1 MEKKWF
7 RSLIAWFMAGV
18 LFFSIVPITTW
29 AVQDTEG
36 VYHSGPYWVMS
47 DGKWYETGAMLDS
60 PPQQT
65 RIRSAT
71 VPYDSTIK
79 RVDLSESEYFP
90 PILLQKQGSCCSF
103 AGVSYQFTYEMARL
117 NQWNLK
123 SMVDNPTLL
132 NEHIFSPA
140 FIFNMLNHYDEEE
153 NYHHGTNIWDVYNLL
168 MTYGAVKEAKFPSF
182 YNTGRPKPNDIDLVA
197 DVWCQDSDALLE
209 ALQYRIS
216 NYEICSFAEE
226 SEKTPIDNGPN
237 SQALQDI
244 KARLQNKQ
252 LVSIAVSM
260 TCGYLDIPETNEK
273 AIVSCY
279 QHVDKKS
286 GGHQIT
292 IVGYDDTVE
301 VDINNDG
308 NIDPNERGAFKIA
321 NSWGTDYGND
331 GFIWVMY
338 DAINKESAGYV
349 SYERQKWL
357 AAKNENK
364 LDDLENFGEIE
375 RLGMIHDY
383 KYYCIN
389 VDTYDPVI
397 VAEISFPLSDETNTL
412 YRFDITR
419 SDLSFTDYP
428 KLKKSNPN
436 INRATMYL
444 DFTPYMD
451 AYPYYVENYEWK
463 LRYHNSNVDTIGEPI
478 TYKIK
483 YYKDNVADYNQ
494 NPDLSYTEF
503 EANGGYRLASL
514 SFNLQYIGSDH
525 SAYPIDKNT
534 GYIEVLPGEQT
545 SNFRSNYMGGELIYD
560 FKGLS
565 YVPTGATIQQKLF
578 DRVYATYTTVL
589 YGDINGDAAIDQN
602 DVNLLQQYV
611 NGQASLNGPYKEAA
625 HIVRYYYGGTSD
637 EITQRDVD
645 LLSQRI
651 NEYKDIAEGYYT
663 IQNST
668 NSLYLEKTDYEGGKP
683 VRIHTASDGNGQ
695 IFKIEPTGDPGYY
708 RIRAAFKPSFVLTCN
723 VNTDN
728 VTLSYQDDDKTKD
741 KQIWSIAYDEKG
753 VSFIPFQ
760 NPQKALALENGGTQ
774 AGTKAKLVNRTSAT
788 PTKYWIATKT
798 IPKMTVPQGVYSVT
812 SLANAQFY
820 LDAKDAGTTND
831 TPVRTYSSTGGNHQK
846 WFFKY
851 HAEDGYYSI
860 HPLHRPSICLT
871 LSDTSSYKTVLQWD
885 SGLATQRWMVI
896 EGKNGD
902 FRLAPASSLS
912 QVLMTERADR
922 YSYLKLG
929 ADNLAGDV
937 SNQTKWLFTAT
948 LPNPTVH
955 EGYYS
960 FRNKNSGKYMDIDT
974 HKAGAL
980 APVVQYSE
988 GVYDTQMW
996 HVRQSSDGY
1005 YILSTV
1011 YDSRFV
1017 LCTDGERVYL
1027 SPEAS
1032 SQDDSIKWLF
1042 IQSDDGTYR
1051 LSPKNYPS
1059 QAAVVLNASH
1069 SDNARLIL
1077 WDDNQSTNGRWTLF
1091 DPTNYTDGDYT
1102 FTWQDDGM
1110 SEPRYMT
1117 SGRVFSE
1124 SSGGY
1129 PYSTVLYNG
1138 TYTQYS
1144 SWKVEYQGDGYYTIK
1159 NNGNYGDS
1167 YEHYLSYDG
1176 AVVRC
1181 EISEN
1186 PQEDDSI
1193 YWVITKEGLLIPK
1206 SYPDYAISVYGRSA
1220 SDTQLSATNITSQ
1233 DVIHWSIKK

>member
-1 MEKKWF
+1 MYIYN
-7 RSLIAWFMAGV
+7 L
-18 LFFSIVPITTW
+18 LHTYDPPT
-29 AVQDTEG
+29 D
-36 VYHSGPYWVMS
+36 YHSGTSIWKAY
-47 DGKWYETGAMLDS
+47 
-60 PPQQT
+60 
-65 RIRSAT
+65 R
-71 VPYDSTIK
+71 
-79 RVDLSESEYFP
+79 
-90 PILLQKQGSCCSF
+90 LLQ
-103 AGVSYQFTYEMARL
+103 QF
-117 NQWNLK
+117 
-123 SMVDNPTLL
+123 
-132 NEHIFSPA
+132 
-140 FIFNMLNHYDEEE
+140 
-153 NYHHGTNIWDVYNLL
+153 
-168 MTYGAVKEAKFPSF
+168 GAVKEADFPLLK
-182 YNTGRPKPNDIDLVA
+182 NNVA
-197 DVWCQDSDALLE
+197 NVSEWLQDTEAQLN

-216 NYEICSFAEE
+216 DYEILKFAD
-226 SEKTPIDNGPN
+226 SSNPTPVDSGVHSPAI
-237 SQALQDI
+237 QDI
-244 KARLQNKQ
+244 KARLQNEQ
-252 LVSIAVSM
+252 IVSIAVRMSGC
-260 TCGYLDIPETNEK
+260 TATLPTNGEQAILFGYN
-273 AIVSCY
+273 Y
-279 QHVDKKS
+279 VDKIT
-286 GGHQIT
+286 GGHQLT
-292 IVGYDDTVE
+292 IVGYDDTIE
-301 VDINNDG
+301 YDINKN
-308 NIDPNERGAFKIA
+308 NVIDPSEKGAFKIA
-321 NSWGTDYGND
+321 NSWGPTWENA
-331 GFIWVMY
+331 GFCWLMY
-338 DAINKESAGYV
+338 DALNPNSATNV
-349 SYERQKWL
+349 SYNDMKSLVR
-357 AAKNENK
+357 ENDPK
-364 LDDLENFGEIE
+364 APENFEIE
-375 RLGMIHDY
+375 RFGFISDY
-383 KYYCIN
+383 TYYCIE
-389 VDTYDPVI
+389 VDTYDPVM
-397 VAEISFPLSDETNTL
+397 VAEISFPLSSELNTNYTIKPSVNGQTYTNQEPL
-412 YRFDITR
+412 IKSIPDIDNATFYI
-419 SDLSFTDYP
+419 DL
-428 KLKKSNPN
+428 
-436 INRATMYL
+436 
-444 DFTPYMD
+444 TPFLGES
-451 AYPYYVENYEWK
+451 PYKVENYIFQLLYRNNNNDTVGQPVYYK
-463 LRYHNSNVDTIGEPI
+463 L
-478 TYKIK
+478 K
-483 YYKDNVADYNQ
+483 YYADNEQDYASSPTLSYKQFTSNGNFQTQ
-494 NPDLSYTEF
+494 NLDLS
-503 EANGGYRLASL
+503 
-514 SFNLQYIGSDH
+514 LQYALSGKSP
-525 SAYPIDKNT
+525 YTIDEPNHF
-534 GYIEVLPGEQT
+534 IEVPFGNQAYKF
-545 SNFRSNYMGGELIYD
+545 SSSFMGGELVYD
-560 FKGLS
+560 LKGLS

-645 LLSQRI
+645 LLNQRI

-683 VRIHTASDGNGQ
+683 VRIHTASDDNGQ

-753 VSFIPFQ
+753 ISFIPLQ

-948 LPNPTVH
+948 LPNPTVD

-960 FRNKNSGKYMDIDT
+960 FRNKNSGKCMDIDT

-1027 SPEAS
+1027 SPEAG

-1069 SDNARLIL
+1069 SDSARLIL

>member
-1 MEKKWF
+1 MKKHGLK
-7 RSLIAWFMAGV
+7 SLVA
-18 LFFSIVPITTW
+18 SIVGVCIAISISPTYAFADFSKEDIYSSKWVEYKGKKYATGCVLEPFSAELYEEKVQSRITYT
-29 AVQDTEG
+29 DL
-36 VYHSGPYWVMS
+36 P
-47 DGKWYETGAMLDS
+47 
-60 PPQQT
+60 
-65 RIRSAT
+65 SA
-71 VPYDSTIK
+71 I
-79 RVDLSESEYFP
+79 DLSNTPHFP
-90 PILLQKQGSCCSF
+90 PLRNQKTVNACASF
-103 AGVSYQFTYEMARL
+103 AAVSHQFTYEMAKL
-117 NQWNLK
+117 NNWNLK
-123 SMVDNPTLL
+123 SLSTDSQEL
-132 NEHIFSPA
+132 NKYIFSPMWA
-140 FIFNMLNHYDEEE
+140 Y
-153 NYHHGTNIWDVYNLL
+153 NYTHIIQGGEDVGSTIPDVYSILSTL
-168 MTYGAVKEAKFPSF
+168 GAATEAEFPFMLDEYTYN
-182 YNTGRPKPNDIDLVA
+182 NTF
-197 DVWCQDSDALLE
+197 WCQDRQTQLN

-216 NYEICSFAEE
+216 NYVKHSYADY
-226 SEKTPIDNGPN
+226 SDQTPIDNGIN
-237 SQALQDI
+237 SEAILEMKSIIADGHMILFVAPSVSFSTVELPDKNNETAVLFSYVPKGSTLGDMSAHAL
-244 KARLQNKQ
+244 
-252 LVSIAVSM
+252 
-260 TCGYLDIPETNEK
+260 
-273 AIVSCY
+273 
-279 QHVDKKS
+279 
-286 GGHQIT
+286 T
-292 IVGYDDTVE
+292 IVGYDDTISY
-301 VDINNDG
+301 DMNN
-308 NIDPNERGAFKIA
+308 NKTIDPWEQGAFKVA
-321 NSWGTDYGND
+321 NSWGTSWEND
-331 GFIWVMY
+331 GFIWIMY
-338 DAINKESAGYV
+338 DSLNKKSAGEDFDDTYV
-349 SYERQKWL
+349 ENGKNTYEVSRMPIVASDWPGYSYYT
-357 AAKNENK
+357 
-364 LDDLENFGEIE
+364 IE
-375 RLGMIHDY
+375 
-383 KYYCIN
+383 
-389 VDTYDPVI
+389 VETYDPSLLAQVTI
-397 VAEISFPLSDETNTL
+397 SMSDQTNSTYRLSVGTNSLETAEDRSIQWGSTAKLTKARP
-412 YRFDITR
+412 DITQ
-419 SDLSFTDYP
+419 
-428 KLKKSNPN
+428 
-436 INRATMYL
+436 ATFLL
-444 DFTPYMD
+444 DFTPIIGTE
-451 AYPYYVENYEWK
+451 PYNNRWYIKCLSSSSIPNKTVVHYQI
-463 LRYHNSNVDTIGEPI
+463 RY
-478 TYKIK
+478 
-483 YYKDNVADYNQ
+483 YYKNAIDYQ
-494 NPDLSYTEF
+494 SQSV
-503 EANGGYRLASL
+503 LAYKQIDASKSRDFVTL
-514 SFNLQYIGSDH
+514 NLQPTPNVNSFMIDH
-525 SAYPIDKNT
+525 EKEQITISYAMDIDTFKN
-534 GYIEVLPGEQT
+534 
-545 SNFRSNYMGGELIYD
+545 SFMGGELVYD
-560 FKGLS
+560 LKGLS

-578 DRVYATYTTVL
+578 NRVYATYTTVL

-683 VRIHTASDGNGQ
+683 VRIHTASDDNGQ

-753 VSFIPFQ
+753 ISFIPFQ

-960 FRNKNSGKYMDIDT
+960 FRNKNSGKCMDIDT

-1027 SPEAS
+1027 SPEAG

-1069 SDNARLIL
+1069 SDSARLIL